1 MDVDNISS
9 VIWATKKEDNKLFP
23 DRIWFKIYYVVYPLS
38 VWFAKKGVKPN
49 NITLLMLPSAI
60 IAASLFFCGNIITTC
75 VGALVI
81 QLFQIFD
88 YSDGKVARATNQ
100 KSKYGKELDFLMHVV
115 CHPIVFL
122 SFSGLLFMTSTLDRQ
137 FIWIIVMSGAIV
149 ECSIR
154 SLKNLVDAMDSK
166 SILSSTST
174 FQSRN
179 TFLFVVD
186 SIFNGI
192 ISFPC
197 FMSILP
203 FVAIIDFV
211 FKFGFSLTLIFVLIQ
226 VSYNFL
232 YLIRMILSVLR
243 RCLRG

>member
-1 MDVDNISS
+1 MSEENISD
-9 VIWATKKEDNKLFP
+9 VIWATKEEDKKLFP
-23 DRIWFKIYYVVYPLS
+23 DRIWFKVYYIVYPLS
-38 VWFAKKGVKPN
+38 VWFAKRGVKPN
-49 NITLLMLPSAI
+49 NITLLMLPSAL
-60 IAASLFFCGNIITTC
+60 IAASLFYCGNIITTV
-75 VGALVI
+75 VGAFVI

-122 SFSGLLFMTSTLDRQ
+122 SFSGLLFMTSSLDRH

-166 SILSSTST
+166 CISNTTSSY
-174 FQSRN
+174 QSRN

-203 FVAIIDFV
+203 FVAIIDSV
-211 FKFGFSLTLIFVLIQ
+211 FKFDFSLTLIFVLIQ

-232 YLIRMILSVLR
+232 YLLRMVLSVLR
-243 RCLRG
+243 RCLKG